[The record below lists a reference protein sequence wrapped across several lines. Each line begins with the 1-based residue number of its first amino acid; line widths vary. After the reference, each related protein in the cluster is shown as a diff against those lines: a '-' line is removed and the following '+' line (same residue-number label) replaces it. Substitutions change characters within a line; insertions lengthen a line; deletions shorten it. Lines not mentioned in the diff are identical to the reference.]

1 MLLYITVML
10 SDMKV
15 ICVALLNFRVVT
27 VSYRYFSQLVKNE
40 TDLVL
45 LPFKTHGGKLMEA
58 LLECL
63 EKVCSNVFF
72 LLLNPCFSSCV

>member
-1 MLLYITVML
+1 MCG
-10 SDMKV
+10 S
-15 ICVALLNFRVVT
+15 LLNFRVVT

-45 LPFKTHGGKLMEA
+45 SPLKTHGGKLMEA

-63 EKVCSNVFF
+63 EKVRSNVFF